1 MANEDLHKP
10 LKSINKTA
18 AKIREQVA
26 AVKGELEKITDLI
39 RKSTDRITDAIEDN
53 IQAQAELK
61 LMEHVMDVRS
71 VKPQIEAEHEQIQ
84 TEREELQERLES
96 IDERYQRKHGELDET
111 ARKRIRNV
119 GEHIFEIDEEQF
131 EAGIEEPFTTQVT
144 TTWQT
149 LQAHN
154 VDVREERTNA
164 IRETSGDVIQTIY
177 DYIDRQERLVEEI
190 DEHRLDE
197 ENAPLPTDSETRLQ
211 VPYYVVEYEI
221 DGVTEREVVA
231 PSRLTN
237 DGNEWCP
244 VSLAPIEGSESL
256 LSGVGVSTDATKRGT
271 IGAAD
276 LEADLE
282 SHVESSFGLSYTDA
296 LDDAVPD
303 DGVSVAVEGGDR

>member
-1 MANEDLHKP
+1 MPNEDLHKP

-18 AKIREQVA
+18 AKIREEVV
-26 AVKGELEKITDLI
+26 AVKGELQKIRDLI
-39 RKSTDRITDAIEDN
+39 KKSTRRITEAIEEN

-96 IDERYQRKHGELDET
+96 IDERYQRKHEELDET
-111 ARKRIRNV
+111 ARERIRDV

-131 EAGIEEPFTTQVT
+131 EAGIEEPFTSQVT
-144 TTWQT
+144 TAWQT

-154 VDVREERTNA
+154 AEVREERTNA
-164 IRETSGDVIQTIY
+164 IRETSGDVVQTIY

-197 ENAPLPTDSETRLQ
+197 EDAPLPTDGETRLQ
-211 VPYYVVEYEI
+211 VPYYVVSYEI
-221 DGVTEREVVA
+221 DGVTEREVVV
-231 PSRLTN
+231 PSRLTS
-237 DGNEWCP
+237 DGGEWCS
-244 VSLAPIEGSESL
+244 VALSPIGGAESL
-256 LSGVGVSTDATKRGT
+256 LSGVGVSTDATRRGT
-271 IGAAD
+271 IDAAD

-282 SHVESSFGLSYTDA
+282 SHAESSLGLSYTDA
-296 LDDAVPD
+296 LADAVPEE
-303 DGVSVAVEGGDR
+303 GVSVAVEGGDR

>member
-1 MANEDLHKP
+1 MPNEDLHKP

-18 AKIREQVA
+18 ARIRE
-26 AVKGELEKITDLI
+26 ELVEIKQQFKKLTKLI
-39 RKSTDRITDAIEDN
+39 RESTQRITDAIEEN

-71 VKPQIEAEHEQIQ
+71 VKPQIEAEHEQIK

-96 IDERYQRKHGELDET
+96 IDERYQRKHEELDET
-111 ARKRIRNV
+111 AKERIRDV

-131 EAGIEEPFTTQVT
+131 ETGIEEPFTTQVT
-144 TTWQT
+144 TAWQT

-154 VDVREERTNA
+154 ADVRDERTNA
-164 IRETSGDVIQTIY
+164 IRETSGDVVQTIY
-177 DYIDRQERLVEEI
+177 DYIDRQERLVETI

-197 ENAPLPTDSETRLQ
+197 ENAPLPTDEETRLQ

-231 PSRLTN
+231 PSRLTS
-237 DGNEWCP
+237 DGGEWC
-244 VSLAPIEGSESL
+244 SAALSPIEGGESL

-271 IGAAD
+271 IDAAD

-282 SHVESSFGLSYTDA
+282 YHANSSFGLSYTDA
-296 LDDAVPD
+296 LADSIPEE
-303 DGVSVAVEGGDR
+303 GVSVAVEGGDR

>member
-1 MANEDLHKP
+1 MPNEDLHKP

-18 AKIREQVA
+18 ARIREEIIKVKEELGKIR
-26 AVKGELEKITDLI
+26 KLI
-39 RKSTDRITDAIEDN
+39 RKSTDRITDAIEEN

-84 TEREELQERLES
+84 TEREELEDRLES
-96 IDERYQRKHGELDET
+96 IDERYQRKHEELDET
-111 ARKRIRNV
+111 ARERIRNV

-144 TTWQT
+144 TAWQT

-154 VDVREERTNA
+154 ADVREERTNA

-190 DEHRLDE
+190 DAHRLGE
-197 ENAPLPTDSETRLQ
+197 ESAPLPTDGETRLQ

-231 PSRLTN
+231 PSRLTG
-237 DGNEWCP
+237 DGNEWCS
-244 VSLAPIEGSESL
+244 VALAPIEGSESL

-271 IGAAD
+271 IDAAD

-282 SHVESSFGLSYTDA
+282 SHAESSFGLSYTGA